1 MRSPI
6 GRSHIIVNRRRARR
20 SAIALRRVA
29 AWSVLA
35 LMLSTTFAR
44 AVIANDLA
52 DDFVLVRNTRNTT
65 ASVSRGD
72 VKDLS
77 VGKRKT
83 WGSGAVVQLVLP
95 PAGTPALGWF
105 ASAVVGVPEDALM
118 NKIRQEVFKGEL
130 RKPLTAASD
139 KDTLSAVAADP
150 GTLGIVHA
158 ASAKSLPGAVAVL
171 SIR

>member
-6 GRSHIIVNRRRARR
+6 GRQHIIVNRQGALG
-20 SAIALRRVA
+20 SAMAIRRVVA
-29 AWSVLA
+29 GSILA
-35 LMLSTTFAR
+35 LMMSTTFAR
-44 AVIANDLA
+44 AAMA

-95 PAGTPALGWF
+95 PAGTPALDWF
-105 ASAVVGVPEDALM
+105 ASAVVGVPEGALL

-158 ASAKSLPGAVAVL
+158 TSVKSLPGDVAVL
-171 SIR
+171 AIR